1 MIDCN
6 ITKQPYIEKIL
17 ALSKPRKP
25 IKSDRQGI
33 RYVTTYECPNCLKE
47 ILGNEEYRNL
57 IDRET
62 AYKQRIEER
71 RKKKERDTD

>member
-1 MIDCN
+1 MRSLEEIYNGTNLKIDH
-6 ITKQPYIEKIL
+6 
-17 ALSKPRKP
+17 
-25 IKSDRQGI
+25 
-33 RYVTTYECPNCLKE
+33 LKE